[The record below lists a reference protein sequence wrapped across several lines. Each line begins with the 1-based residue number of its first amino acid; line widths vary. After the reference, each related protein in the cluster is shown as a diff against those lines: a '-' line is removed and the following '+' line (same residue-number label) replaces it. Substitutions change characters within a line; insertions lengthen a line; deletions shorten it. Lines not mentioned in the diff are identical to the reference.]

1 VGLVRFLRE
10 HFIGRL
16 IREKMLIMHLRV
28 LGYDVNPLAI
38 SVSRAELII
47 AYYRRTGKEPNNPLL
62 ISR

>member
-1 VGLVRFLRE
+1 
-10 HFIGRL
+10 
-16 IREKMLIMHLRV
+16 MLIMHLRV

-47 AYYRRTGKEPNNPLL
+47 AYYKRTGKEPNNPLL